1 MICFD
6 LALLRDKIL
15 VFDVCAVWQKGSMEK
30 IRQSQ
35 QEGGNADVEQQ
46 DTVLKFSSFP
56 SMSKYK
62 QNSSRSMGL
71 AGRKTSQRQQK
82 EQRRNADVEE
92 QAISKQKQ
100 AEDYVWSTTH
110 PTTASVDNMWE

>member
-1 MICFD
+1 
-6 LALLRDKIL
+6 
-15 VFDVCAVWQKGSMEK
+15 
-30 IRQSQ
+30 
-35 QEGGNADVEQQ
+35 
-46 DTVLKFSSFP
+46 
-56 SMSKYK
+56 
-62 QNSSRSMGL
+62 MGL